1 MPMSSAKYT
10 LSPIKQLVDLNGDL
24 VNFNLT
30 FTVKSENKEPFY
42 LVAVDQSLLDSEEP
56 LDYKLVDTGIISG
69 NIISDNNV
77 HNNFYLVLKS
87 KDKQKVNVEVNIET
101 TEIAPNLNYQEQNQI
116 QNELEMQQTQH
127 MQQMPQIQQ
136 NEQTQNNSHN
146 MFNGNSQTQTKVT
159 YIFSKYI
166 KYLFFG
172 IIVSVIIYLIYTF
185 FKNQDKSESENNI
198 GTSESSYKPSVSLTE
213 LLQQSEQKT
222 ERKSIEIPSLLEK
235 ASDTNL
241 SRNNVSS
248 NTLSP
253 EFGTGTKAVTSQ
265 SKNLVDELS
274 SVLNDLDGLDD

>member
-42 LVAVDQSLLDSEEP
+42 LVAVDQTLLDSEEP

-77 HNNFYLVLKS
+77 PNNFYLVLKS
-87 KDKQKVNVEVNIET
+87 KDKQKVNVEVNIEI
-101 TEIAPNLNYQEQNQI
+101 TEIAPNPNYQEQNQI
-116 QNELEMQQTQH
+116 QNELEMQQMKQI
-127 MQQMPQIQQ
+127 PQIQQ
-136 NEQTQNNSHN
+136 NEQIQNISHN
-146 MFNGNSQTQTKVT
+146 MVNGNSQTQTKVT

-166 KYLFFG
+166 KYLFIG

-185 FKNQDKSESENNI
+185 FKNQDKTNSENI
-198 GTSESSYKPSVSLTE
+198 FETPDSSYKPSVGLSE

-222 ERKSIEIPSLLEK
+222 ERKSFEIPSLLEN
-235 ASDTNL
+235 ASETNL
-241 SRNNVSS
+241 NNNNVSS
-248 NTLSP
+248 STFSP
-253 EFGTGTKAVTSQ
+253 KFGTGTKAITSQ